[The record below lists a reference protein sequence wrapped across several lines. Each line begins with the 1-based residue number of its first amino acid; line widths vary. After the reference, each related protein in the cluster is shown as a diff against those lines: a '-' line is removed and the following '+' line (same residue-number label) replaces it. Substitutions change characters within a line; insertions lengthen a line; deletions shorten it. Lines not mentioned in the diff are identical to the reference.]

1 MRSPETC
8 SVFRLLLSMPIVDA
22 NCETLD
28 KTLRSFRPCPA
39 SRREGGVCLKEGGR
53 SAAKR
58 ASMRVVRDVN
68 CKFGGEELDQ
78 LLFNPTSLI

>member
-1 MRSPETC
+1 
-8 SVFRLLLSMPIVDA
+8 MPIVDA

-39 SRREGGVCLKEGGR
+39 FRREEKSLSEGGGR

-58 ASMRVVRDVN
+58 ASMRVMRDAN
-68 CKFGGEELDQ
+68 CKCGGEEVDQ
-78 LLFNPTSLI
+78 LYMIILHL

>member
-1 MRSPETC
+1 MFCVSPPT
-8 SVFRLLLSMPIVDA
+8 LHMPIVNAD
-22 NCETLD
+22 CETLD

-39 SRREGGVCLKEGGR
+39 FRREGGFCLKEGGR

-68 CKFGGEELDQ
+68 CKCGGEEMEQ
-78 LLFNPTSLI
+78 FYNNNPTSLI